1 MIQVK
6 VIETDVLIIG
16 GGGAACRAAIEAHD
30 AGADVLVILKG
41 TLGHS
46 GCSRY
51 VGTNAAVGPWGDEND
66 TPELAMRDLLA
77 HGGFLGNQKLVK
89 ILTEESAA
97 RIQELEEWGVDFER
111 NEDGSIA
118 ITHAAA
124 HTYPRNLTLK
134 PNGPDP
140 QADGYLPGI
149 AMMDAL
155 MAQMDSRGIQVMND
169 VALVDLLSNDGRI
182 VGATAIDCGANK
194 FIALKAKATILA
206 TGTYSHVY
214 SRASTS
220 LEETGDGQ
228 AAAFRAG
235 VELIDMENTQFIPS
249 WTGIPP
255 GSAPVNVLGE
265 QFLERYGVT
274 GLETKTK
281 EDVVFAIGTEIRE
294 GRATERGTIFIDP
307 TGPENA
313 DTKKMPFPP
322 KYVTNLREDGSLY
335 PGFQGESVD
344 LNGGRF
350 ESGPLAHTTTGGI
363 RINTQCESS
372 VPGLYAAGGVVGG
385 LYGHARPEGFTV
397 MITLV
402 FGRRAGMFA
411 AQGAK
416 DVGDVRFDDSA
427 IQASFDRVASVV
439 DGLDDEGLEA
449 LRSGISATMTKYAWV
464 IKDEAGLTSGL
475 KRIRE
480 MANAELQRT
489 KGPQVEASSVDGFA
503 WTKILEV
510 PNLLLCAELMLMGAI
525 ERKDSRGAFFRADYP
540 DADNEGWLK
549 NIIHRRSNG
558 QTVMD
563 TVSVD
568 LRYCAPEV

>member
-16 GGGAACRAAIEAHD
+16 GGGAACRAAIETHD

-77 HGGFLGNQKLVK
+77 HGGFLGNQELVK

-134 PNGPDP
+134 PNDPDP

-149 AMMDAL
+149 AMMAAL
-155 MAQMDSRGIQVMND
+155 MAQMDSRGIRVMND

-363 RINTQCESS
+363 RINAQCESS

-411 AQGAK
+411 VQGAK
-416 DVGDVRFDDSA
+416 DVGDVRLDDSA

-475 KRIRE
+475 ERIRE
-480 MANAELQRT
+480 MANAERQRT

>member
-16 GGGAACRAAIEAHD
+16 GGGAACRAAIETHD

-77 HGGFLGNQKLVK
+77 HGGFLGNQELVK

-111 NEDGSIA
+111 NADGSIA

-140 QADGYLPGI
+140 QADGYFPGI

-155 MAQMDSRGIQVMND
+155 MAQMDSRGIRVMND
-169 VALVDLLSNDGRI
+169 VALVDLLINDGRI

-281 EDVVFAIGTEIRE
+281 EVVVFAIGTEIRE

-322 KYVTNLREDGSLY
+322 RYVTNLREDGSLY

-475 KRIRE
+475 ERIRE
-480 MANAELQRT
+480 MANAERQRT

-503 WTKILEV
+503 WTKILKV

-540 DADNEGWLK
+540 DADNESWLK

>member
-16 GGGAACRAAIEAHD
+16 GGGAACRAAIETHD

-77 HGGFLGNQKLVK
+77 HGGFLGNQELVK

-111 NEDGSIA
+111 NADGSIA

-140 QADGYLPGI
+140 QADGYFPGI

-155 MAQMDSRGIQVMND
+155 MAQMDSRGIRVMND
-169 VALVDLLSNDGRI
+169 VALVDLLINDGRI

-281 EDVVFAIGTEIRE
+281 EVVVFAIGTEIRE

-322 KYVTNLREDGSLY
+322 RYVTNLREDGSLY

-363 RINTQCESS
+363 RINAQCESS

-416 DVGDVRFDDSA
+416 DVGDVRLDDSA

-503 WTKILEV
+503 WTKILKV

-540 DADNEGWLK
+540 DADNESWLK